1 MIKIPE
7 LKSVWFTKSGR
18 FYKVE
23 LVCNQHLSSNLFPV
37 TVAFRDLNGTNVG
50 CMSLDVFNSAMTFDA
65 EATSLERLM

>member
-7 LKSVWFTKSGR
+7 LNSVWFTKSGK
-18 FYKVE
+18 FYKVVM
-23 LVCNQHLSSNLFPV
+23 VCNQHLSSEQFPV

-50 CMSLDVFNSAMTFDA
+50 CMDIEMFNGAMTFDV